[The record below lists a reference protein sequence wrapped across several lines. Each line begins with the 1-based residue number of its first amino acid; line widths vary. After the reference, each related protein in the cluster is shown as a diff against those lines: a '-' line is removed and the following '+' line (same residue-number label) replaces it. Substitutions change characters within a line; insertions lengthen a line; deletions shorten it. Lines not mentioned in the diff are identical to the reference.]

1 MYAVPAGQRTCSIGK
16 LTLKLY
22 MSRPLQSQGSDL
34 SEECMQAGKCDL
46 ECAASRP
53 AWRAR
58 ACGGSST
65 RCLLAGIA
73 LAGPLPR
80 PAWRPLF
87 MPLLGLRFGAKPAQ
101 TFQRLHA
108 DGAVVRHS
116 MVCRVEQHNQRYG
129 HEAANAASSATVFLL
144 HRRELML
151 LSC

>member
-1 MYAVPAGQRTCSIGK
+1 MGSLNWQADAQDSCG
-16 LTLKLY
+16 
-22 MSRPLQSQGSDL
+22 RPLQYQA
-34 SEECMQAGKCDL
+34 SEVCKECIQAGGCDL

-58 ACGGSST
+58 ACGGFST
-65 RCLLAGIA
+65 RCLLASIA

-101 TFQRLHA
+101 KFHRLHA
-108 DGAVVRHS
+108 DGTVVAKK
-116 MVCRVEQHNQRYG
+116 MMCTVEQHNKQYSC
-129 HEAANAASSATVFLL
+129 EVANAASNATALL
-144 HRRELML
+144 WQRSRLML